1 MRLGPRAFKVQMTNE
16 PGLVTDSIH
25 CRGLLNCQDHD
36 GGAIGL
42 IPTYEVVNQIT
53 VDYRMFYA
61 WHYVRV
67 VLSARPGSQ
76 YKQGRFLLANRA
88 APRETEDAQSL
99 GRDSARRGWGIRS
112 IEGYSRSGLRICTIS
127 LVRGP
132 GGFWARWDH
141 QGEQRLK
148 LN

>member
-25 CRGLLNCQDHD
+25 CRGLLNCRDHD

-76 YKQGRFLLANRA
+76 YKQGDFC
-88 APRETEDAQSL
+88 
-99 GRDSARRGWGIRS
+99 W
-112 IEGYSRSGLRICTIS
+112 
-127 LVRGP
+127 
-132 GGFWARWDH
+132 
-141 QGEQRLK
+141 QGEPQSRTERDGRRTESREGLSK
-148 LN
+148 ARVGNTLHRGL